1 MPTKFRVKPP
11 QKWPKGV
18 ENRNKGLEWIL
29 KHVEETGDDSGV
41 FYFADDDNTY
51 DIRLFEEVPVVDF
64 TNILRKAFASADP
77 YSIKI

>member
-11 QKWPKGV
+11 AQWPKGV
-18 ENRNKGLEWIL
+18 VNRNKGLEWIL

-51 DIRLFEEVPVVDF
+51 DIRLFEEVP
-64 TNILRKAFASADP
+64 A
-77 YSIKI
+77 

>member
-11 QKWPKGV
+11 AQWPKGV

-51 DIRLFEEVPVVDF
+51 DIRLFEEVRMPRG
-64 TNILRKAFASADP
+64 RK
-77 YSIKI
+77 